1 MSQLFWT
8 LRPPAGSCCLYTVD
22 SPWIW
27 TQPNINICLA
37 SFIVHLFKIIWDF
50 FTSVGLG
57 TKPLVAAT
65 MLAVNV
71 STNNRV
77 VQGDICCISRS
88 HYKIISHLSHQQVE
102 VEARRANK
110 AARPQF
116 YSHLRLYVC
125 KETCEHLVRYLS
137 REDRHPDPW
146 HFNPNHD
153 AVRTQTKWVLCVDL
167 TEPQAQRL
175 YNVKKRSVRTHL
187 WFCRSALN

>member
-1 MSQLFWT
+1 MRVILRSAGFFSFRAVRLKTGSYWAEESFRPVGPTACILPAFMSQLFWT

-57 TKPLVAAT
+57 TTPLVAAT

-77 VQGDICCISRS
+77 LQGDICCISRS

-146 HFNPNHD
+146 PAF
-153 AVRTQTKWVLCVDL
+153 
-167 TEPQAQRL
+167 
-175 YNVKKRSVRTHL
+175 
-187 WFCRSALN
+187 

>member
-1 MSQLFWT
+1 MRVI
-8 LRPPAGSCCLYTVD
+8 LRSAGFFSFESCVWKQEATGQRKASVLLAPPPASSRPLWASCSEHYGRLQAPAAYTLWTVHESERSPTLTSVWPPLLCTCLKL
-22 SPWIW
+22 SGI
-27 TQPNINICLA
+27 
-37 SFIVHLFKIIWDF
+37 F

-57 TKPLVAAT
+57 TTPLVAAT

-77 VQGDICCISRS
+77 LQGDICCISRS

-116 YSHLRLYVC
+116 YSHLRMYVC

-146 HFNPNHD
+146 PAF
-153 AVRTQTKWVLCVDL
+153 
-167 TEPQAQRL
+167 
-175 YNVKKRSVRTHL
+175 
-187 WFCRSALN
+187 